1 MTGVLLDTNVVS
13 ETVRPEPDGQVLA
26 FLSADH
32 QFWLS
37 TVVIHELDFGVKMLP
52 LGRRRDR
59 IATVMRL
66 LAARHAHRILPV
78 GVEEAEQAATFRARA
93 RQSGRILDL
102 GDALIAATA
111 AVNNL
116 AVATRNTKHFGGLDL
131 EVIDPWSQ
139 PRVPSDGTR

>member
-13 ETVRPEPDGQVLA
+13 ETVRPEPDSRVLA
-26 FLSADH
+26 FLTADH

-37 TVVIHELDFGVKMLP
+37 TMVVHELDFGVKMLP
-52 LGRRRDR
+52 AGRRRDR
-59 IATVMRL
+59 IAAALRL
-66 LAARHAHRILPV
+66 LVTSHTDRILPI
-78 GVEEAEQAATFRARA
+78 GIEEAEQAASLRARA
-93 RQSGRILDL
+93 QKSGRVLDL

-131 EVIDPWSQ
+131 EVIDPWS
-139 PRVPSDGTR
+139 